1 MNSNNQIVLTWQLI
15 QDFVQRFQNKDNSNT
30 IYEEEDN
37 EVKYFFIL
45 PQEAI
50 IFMNSDLFIGLLIID
65 ATFMKHYSKGR
76 YFEVCTYNPSHKI
89 LPLCFGFAPSEASEF
104 VNQLLTL
111 IKNNIEDENKIKTII
126 CDESPGIL
134 KSINDTFPH
143 ANVIKCIC
151 IYTKLAIF
159 FLKKL

>member
-1 MNSNNQIVLTWQLI
+1 MSTTT
-15 QDFVQRFQNKDNSNT
+15 RKA
-30 IYEEEDN
+30 
-37 EVKYFFIL
+37 VKYFFIL

-50 IFMNSDLFIGLLIID
+50 IFMNSDEFIGLLILD

-89 LPLCFGFAPSEASEF
+89 NSNGSEF
-104 VNQLLTL
+104 VNQVLTL
-111 IKNNIEDENKIKTII
+111 IKNNIEDGSKIKTII
-126 CDESPGIL
+126 SDESPDIL